1 MPDFLIITT
10 RSNKNNVEIIPTF
23 RLYPKSQDLMIRGGD
38 FYAVW
43 VESKGFVGGIAMV
56 LLGVFSSG
64 SSVGG
69 IIDIPSVIIV
79 IGGSYMA
86 LFISSPLN
94 MVIGIWGIIGRTMKI
109 FDYGEKNIVQNLV
122 SLAEKARR
130 EGILALE
137 EGLDDLDD
145 PFLKEGLRL
154 MVDGNDASAIR
165 AILENEMAQT
175 EARHM
180 QWAGILNQ
188 WAGYAP
194 GWGMLGTVIGLI
206 GMLNNLE
213 DKSSLGPNMAV
224 ALITTLYG
232 SMLANWLY
240 GPLATKL
247 LAQNSREMN
256 AKEMILEGILS
267 IQAGD
272 DPRVLGQKLLTYLD
286 PKSRKAIEADILK
299 D

>member
-1 MPDFLIITT
+1 MDLATII
-10 RSNKNNVEIIPTF
+10 
-23 RLYPKSQDLMIRGGD
+23 
-38 FYAVW
+38 
-43 VESKGFVGGIAMV
+43 GFIGGIAMV

-79 IGGSYMA
+79 VGGSYMA
-86 LFISSPLN
+86 LFVSSPMNL
-94 MVIGIWGIIGRTMKI
+94 VVGIWSVISRCFKNYD
-109 FDYGEKNIVQNLV
+109 FGEKNTVQNMV
-122 SLAEKARR
+122 SLSEKARR

-145 PFLKEGLRL
+145 AFLKEGLRL
-154 MVDGNDASAIR
+154 MVDGNDGTAIR
-165 AILENEMAQT
+165 AILENEMAQA

-180 QWAGILNQ
+180 QWAGVLNQ

-232 SMLANWLY
+232 SMMANWILTPM
-240 GPLATKL
+240 GQNL
-247 LAQNSREMN
+247 LSQNALEMRS
-256 AKEMILEGILS
+256 KEMVIEGVLA
-267 IQAGD
+267 IQAGEN
-272 DPRVLGQKLLTYLD
+272 PRIMGQKLLTYLD
-286 PKSRKAIEADILK
+286 PVTRKAIEAEVLK

>member
-1 MPDFLIITT
+1 MDLATII
-10 RSNKNNVEIIPTF
+10 
-23 RLYPKSQDLMIRGGD
+23 
-38 FYAVW
+38 
-43 VESKGFVGGIAMV
+43 GFIGGIAMV

-64 SSVGG
+64 SSIGG

-94 MVIGIWGIIGRTMKI
+94 MVLGIWGIIGRTMKI

-165 AILENEMAQT
+165 AILENERAQT

-180 QWAGILNQ
+180 EWAGILNQ

-256 AKEMILEGILS
+256 SKEMVLEGILS

-272 DPRVLGQKLLTYLD
+272 NPRVLGQKLLTYLD
-286 PKSRKAIEADILK
+286 PKSRKAIEADILR